1 MRHFKLISMKTCIPL
16 PNVLSSAFHFM
27 KHKSGLLL
35 MLMICCFQFSEL
47 KSQRCDL
54 CKIPSFPSLTV
65 YQVFQTGHGM
75 GFGVEAGT
83 WNKDASRFSYF
94 IGTSMVW
101 ANYNNA
107 DNKLSNAQKQAF
119 LGFYLKG
126 QYQLSKH
133 LYVVAAPGIL
143 NLSIFEFQSGLR
155 YVVPVTRVI
164 GIGIE
169 PSYAF
174 NQKQFVL
181 NANLHFALK

>member
-1 MRHFKLISMKTCIPL
+1 MKTSTPCRNTI
-16 PNVLSSAFHFM
+16 LSVFH
-27 KHKSGLLL
+27 KLNCRSGLLL
-35 MLMICCFQFSEL
+35 MLTICCFQFSEL
-47 KSQRCDL
+47 KSQSCNL

-101 ANYNNA
+101 AGYNNA
-107 DNKLSNAQKQAF
+107 DSKTESAKKQAV

-143 NLSIFEFQSGLR
+143 NLSYFEFQTGLR

-169 PSYAF
+169 PAYTF
-174 NQKQFVL
+174 NRKQFAL
-181 NANLHFALK
+181 NANLHFALR